1 VTENAGAMFVETE
14 VPEPGK
20 TKSITVK
27 EQKVLLCNID
37 GEVFAIENSCTHA
50 RVLLSSGR
58 LIGGEIEC
66 PVHGARFDVRTG
78 AVMCPPARK
87 GLRSFPV
94 CVVDGGVE
102 VRISEKSTPQ

>member
-1 VTENAGAMFVETE
+1 MTGNVEAIFVETD
-14 VPEPGK
+14 VPEPGN
-20 TKSITVK
+20 TKSITVN
-27 EQKVLLCNID
+27 EQKVLLCNVD

-87 GLRSFPV
+87 GLQSFPV

-102 VRISEKSTPQ
+102 VRLSEESMPQ